1 MSEYIFLADSGQ
13 HNVATDDETDLIE
26 AIGEFDL
33 QAGDDNSYN
42 SSSQNSLA
50 LNWTII

>member
-1 MSEYIFLADSGQ
+1 MNFLKYFLKADSGQ
-13 HNVATDDETDLIE
+13 REQATDDETDLIE

-33 QAGDDNSYN
+33 QAGGDIESSYN

-50 LNWTII
+50 LN